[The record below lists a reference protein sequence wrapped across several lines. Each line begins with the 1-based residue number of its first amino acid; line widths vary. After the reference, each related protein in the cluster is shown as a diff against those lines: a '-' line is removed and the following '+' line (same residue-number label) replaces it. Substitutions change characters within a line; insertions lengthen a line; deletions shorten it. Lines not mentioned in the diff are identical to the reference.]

1 MIGMLIIS
9 FVEIVYNTNTLL
21 EKIWFTFTYTVSSY
35 YIIKRIP
42 VWKTILIGITIYL
55 YSL

>member
-1 MIGMLIIS
+1 MKNAFNIIQLILMIGMLIIS

-42 VWKTILIGITIYL
+42 V
-55 YSL
+55 